1 MPPPQGS
8 EYSFL
13 ENQAADAK
21 TAMIRT
27 LESMKATVGEVTDL
41 RPFVRPRP
49 LLVGVSA
56 LAVGFVVG
64 TVMGLMRRRM
74 VKTPMVYAR
83 ANGRAAYAYPERNK
97 AAPKKSFLFAIA
109 GPLLAAIV
117 QMVVKNS
124 MAESVYTAVPRRDEG
139 LSRDDSTGSCI

>member
-1 MPPPQGS
+1 
-8 EYSFL
+8 
-13 ENQAADAK
+13 
-21 TAMIRT
+21 MIRT
-27 LESMKATVGEVTDL
+27 LENMKTTAGEVTDL

-64 TVMGLMRRRM
+64 AVMGLMRRRM
-74 VKTPMVYAR
+74 VKTPKVNAQ
-83 ANGRAAYAYPERNK
+83 ANGRAAYAYSERSK
-97 AAPKKSFLFAIA
+97 AAPKRSFLFAIA

-124 MAESVYTAVPRRDEG
+124 MAESVLPAVPRRNEG
-139 LSRDDSTGSCI
+139 PLRDDSTGSCI